1 LRHVKQLDRPERPDF
16 CFGSLAAASS
26 INAFVLLAMP

>member
-1 LRHVKQLDRPERPDF
+1 MSKSLIIPNGRIFVLVA
-16 CFGSLAAASS
+16 LAAASS

>member
-1 LRHVKQLDRPERPDF
+1 MSHSLMFPNGRIFVLVA
-16 CFGSLAAASS
+16 LAAASS